1 MFYRISEEEKIM
13 DKRELG
19 DEWKTTAYDLGG
31 AFVGLG
37 KTVLHSIKTGVDIAY
52 DFVNE
57 KDEKNHTKKKNNSQ
71 EK

>member
-1 MFYRISEEEKIM
+1 M